1 MAIVLICNY
10 YSPFIIT
17 HIRANALTPIA
28 KQHKYIILIFR
39 QPIHHADPPIC
50 LFHASAV
57 AESITG
63 KEISLRTS
71 FAGITA
77 DLPFRGG
84 FSIP

>member
-1 MAIVLICNY
+1 MAI
-10 YSPFIIT
+10 S
-17 HIRANALTPIA
+17 
-28 KQHKYIILIFR
+28 IFYKN
-39 QPIHHADPPIC
+39 QSVVIWKLIHHADPPIC

>member
-28 KQHKYIILIFR
+28 KQYKYIILIFR
-39 QPIHHADPPIC
+39 QFILHTDPSIG

-57 AESITG
+57 A
-63 KEISLRTS
+63 
-71 FAGITA
+71 
-77 DLPFRGG
+77 
-84 FSIP
+84 